1 MASMPKAGARDP
13 RQFTILV
20 ISDPEF
26 LPRLEALLGS
36 VVRHV
41 PDARV
46 HACLVNVTNAGDV
59 TRLRAIHPRITITHH
74 YELLNDTEVQIG
86 LDGLTRFTEKAGY
99 CVNLRARALQ
109 SLLKDGHDYV
119 LFMDADCIVRRE
131 LSGLLDLMDGCD
143 IVIHKRDS
151 APDFMRVC
159 AALIGVRR
167 TAASI
172 DFIGRL
178 ARRVDEIGNRLFF
191 SDQLAFH
198 QVASSGDSAAVI
210 THLPSTFIDWEF
222 RPNSH
227 IWTGKGQRKFE
238 NMVYRE
244 EEARYRS
251 QIKESNQCHT

>member
-13 RQFTILV
+13 RQLTIVV

-26 LPRLEALLGS
+26 LPRLETLLGS
-36 VVRHV
+36 VARHV

-59 TRLRAIHPRITITHH
+59 TRLRAIHPRITIAHY

-86 LDGLTRFTEKAGY
+86 LDGITRFTEKAGY
-99 CVNLRARALQ
+99 CVNLRARAIQ
-109 SLLKDGHDYV
+109 NLLMDGYDYV
-119 LFMDADCIVRRE
+119 LFMDADCIVRGE
-131 LSGLLDLMDGCD
+131 LSGLLDLMDSSD

-151 APDFMRVC
+151 ALDFMRVC
-159 AALIGVRR
+159 ASLIGLRR
-167 TAASI
+167 TAASM
-172 DFIGRL
+172 DFVGRL
-178 ARRVDEIGNRLFF
+178 VRRIDEIGNRLFF

-198 QVASSGDSAAVI
+198 QVASSGDTAAVI
-210 THLPSTFIDWEF
+210 THLPSSYIDWEF
-222 RPNSH
+222 RPDSH

-251 QIKESNQCHT
+251 QFKESNQCHM

>member
-1 MASMPKAGARDP
+1 MASMPKAEARDP
-13 RQFTILV
+13 RQLTILV

-36 VVRHV
+36 VARHV

-59 TRLRAIHPRITITHH
+59 TRLRAIHPRITIAHY
-74 YELLNDTEVQIG
+74 YELLNDTEVKIG
-86 LDGLTRFTEKAGY
+86 LDGLTRFTEKAAY

-109 SLLKDGHDYV
+109 SLLMDGHDYV

-159 AALIGVRR
+159 AALIGARR
-167 TAASI
+167 TAASM
-172 DFIGRL
+172 DFVRRL
-178 ARRVDEIGNRLFF
+178 VRRVDEIGDRLFF

-198 QVASSGDSAAVI
+198 QVASSGDSAAFI
-210 THLPSTFIDWEF
+210 THLPSSYIDWEF
-222 RPNSH
+222 RPDSH

-251 QIKESNQCHT
+251 QVKESNQCHT

>member
-1 MASMPKAGARDP
+1 MIAMLKAGARDG
-13 RQFTILV
+13 RRLTILV

-26 LPRLEALLGS
+26 LPRVEGLLGS
-36 VVRHV
+36 VARHT
-41 PDARV
+41 PDADV

-59 TRLRAIHPRITITHH
+59 ARLRAIHPRVTVAH
-74 YELLNDTEVQIG
+74 YHESLDGTDVKIG
-86 LDGLTRFTEKAGY
+86 LDGVTRFTEKAGY

-109 SLLKDGHDYV
+109 GLLMDGHDYV
-119 LFMDADCIVRRE
+119 LYMDADCIVRRE

-143 IVIHKRDS
+143 IVIHKRES

-167 TAASI
+167 TAASL
-172 DFIGRL
+172 DFVERL
-178 ARRVDEIGNRLFF
+178 VRRIDEIGNRLFF

-198 QVASSGDSAAVI
+198 QIASSADSGAAI
-210 THLPSTFIDWEF
+210 AHLPSSYIDWEF
-222 RPNSH
+222 RPDSH

-244 EEARYRS
+244 EEARYRPHL
-251 QIKESNQCHT
+251 KEPNQCRT